1 MRRFVFV
8 VILSTLFATVAS
20 ADSRPFTF
28 TYDTY
33 PVGKGNIE
41 YEQWVTW
48 QTHKEDEP
56 DFDRIR
62 FRHEFEFG
70 LADNFD
76 LAVYLPN
83 WSYEDSDERNSAK
96 FDSVSVEG
104 IFYALNPVTDSIGLG
119 IYTEVAV
126 GEDEIEIENK
136 LLLQK
141 DIGNW
146 TIAYN
151 LIFETELEGVFDSG
165 AENEVEGVLG
175 HALGVSYAIAPG
187 WQLGAEVLAESVYK
201 DWSEYEHTTVWAGP
215 AVGYSTEK
223 WFVTGTAAYQLTDT
237 EEEPDWQ
244 LRIIA
249 GYSF

>member
-1 MRRFVFV
+1 MCRSFVAV
-8 VILSTLFATVAS
+8 LFALFVTTAS
-20 ADSRPFTF
+20 ADPRPFTF

-56 DFDRIR
+56 GFSRFN
-62 FRHEFEFG
+62 FRHELEFG

-83 WSYEDSDERNSAK
+83 WYYEDSDEKTGAK
-96 FDSVSVEG
+96 FDTISVEG
-104 IFYALNPVTDSIGLG
+104 IFYAMNPVTDPIGLG
-119 IYTEVAV
+119 IYTEIAV
-126 GEDEIEIENK
+126 GSHEIELENK

-151 LIFETELEGVFDSG
+151 LILETEIEGVFGGEEES
-165 AENEVEGVLG
+165 EVEGVLR

-187 WQLGAEVLAESVYK
+187 WQLGAEVFAESVYE
-201 DWSEYEHTTVWAGP
+201 DWSHYEHTTAWAGP
-215 AVGYSTEK
+215 TIGYAAER
-223 WFVTGTAAYQLTDT
+223 WFITGTAAYQLTDT
-237 EEEPDWQ
+237 EDEPDWQ
-244 LRIIA
+244 LRVIT
-249 GYSF
+249 GFSF